1 MYEFL
6 DNRFRNLRNF
16 SYFLINFTYI
26 IIIILV
32 IYVIINVE
40 MLATNEE
47 MFIKLIKLNYYSRIS
62 KASVTIQTLYDNWLS
77 AFHSLLLGNDVTR

>member
-1 MYEFL
+1 MYEIL

-26 IIIILV
+26 IIIIL
-32 IYVIINVE
+32 VIINVE

-62 KASVTIQTLYDNWLS
+62 KASVTIQTLYDN
-77 AFHSLLLGNDVTR
+77 

>member
-1 MYEFL
+1 MYEIL

-26 IIIILV
+26 IIIIL
-32 IYVIINVE
+32 VIINVE